1 MKKKNLLKRIDA
13 LEHAL
18 ADIVARACNAR
29 KAAAAALTMAQN
41 AEGLRDRV
49 DGHDTVL
56 RRHNTSI
63 KDMEHA
69 LRHEATFGPEDVEWV
84 SHKCGD
90 CGASYTIH
98 MENPGSIVRENHHY
112 CPICATFQT
121 TETKEQ

>member
-1 MKKKNLLKRIDA
+1 MKKKKLLKRIDA

-18 ADIVARACNAR
+18 ADTITRVCSAR
-29 KAAAAALTMAQN
+29 KDAAAALTMAQN

-63 KDMEHA
+63 KDMEHV
-69 LRHEATFGPEDVEWV
+69 LRHEATFGPEGVEWV

-90 CGASYTIH
+90 CGASYTIYTDH
-98 MENPGSIVRENHHY
+98 LSEIITEKTTGHY
-112 CPICATFQT
+112 CPVCTNFQP
-121 TETKEQ
+121 ETD